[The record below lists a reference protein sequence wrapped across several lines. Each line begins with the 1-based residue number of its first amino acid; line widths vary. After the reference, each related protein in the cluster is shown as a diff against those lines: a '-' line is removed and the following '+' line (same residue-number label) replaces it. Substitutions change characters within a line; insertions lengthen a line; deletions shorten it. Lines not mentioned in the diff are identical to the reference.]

1 VNLRPEHYRALTFLT
16 TAAANGA
23 TKSLL
28 AAHGFSGAMIGGMVN
43 YGLVTVF
50 LETFRVGGKT
60 IKVRMVRITT
70 AGRHALAVDN

>member
-1 VNLRPEHYRALTFLT
+1 MSLRPEHHRALTFLT

-23 TKSLL
+23 TQSLL
-28 AAHGFSGAMIGGMVN
+28 AAHGFGGAMISGMVN

-50 LETFRVGGKT
+50 PETFRVGGKM